1 MIRILDCSNSRERQ
15 EHRGGRGPL
24 TNDVMRYLQ
33 TYAADYG
40 CIFTSDVAK
49 ADIIITNDVFP
60 TSLQNIELPKL
71 KRMDGVYFQN
81 QFKVRNEPLNQSAL
95 LADHVIF
102 ISEFSRHSYGVLYGQ
117 PLKSFSVAL
126 NQVDPSV
133 YYADSSISKNEQ
145 FTLISSATSWDR
157 EEKRLADIIKF
168 AKISGEQI
176 QLIGDMSN
184 SVKASIPDNI
194 LSLGYNTDNEKTC
207 RQLNKASAFLNF
219 SYKDAAPKTVLQGL
233 CCGLPVFY
241 ANSGGLRELVGECG
255 VGVVDGDYKNRFEER
270 CPALDL
276 DDMMAKWAT
285 FKSMYNE
292 LRKLTSM
299 RDNENKFRV
308 MLEQYFGQIK
318 RLVNS

>member
-1 MIRILDCSNSRERQ
+1 MIKILDCSNSGERQ
-15 EHRGGRGPL
+15 EHRGGRGPV

-33 TYAADYG
+33 TYASDYG
-40 CIFTSDVAK
+40 CVFTGDVAK

-60 TSLQNIELPKL
+60 TKLHSVKLPKL

-102 ISEFSRHSYGVLYGQ
+102 ISEFSRQSYDILYGQ
-117 PLKSFSVAL
+117 PLKSFSIAL

-133 YYADSSISKNEQ
+133 YYANSSISKNER

-157 EEKRLADIIKF
+157 EEKRLADIIRF

-176 QLIGDMSN
+176 QLIGSMSD
-184 SVKASIPDNI
+184 SVKASIPDNV

-207 RQLNKASAFLNF
+207 RQLNEASAFLNF

-241 ANSGGLRELVGECG
+241 ANSGGLQELVGECG
-255 VGVVDGDYKNRFEER
+255 VGISDGDYKNRFEER
-270 CPALDL
+270 CPMLDL
-276 DDMMAKWAT
+276 DDVMEMWAV
-285 FKSMYNE
+285 FKSSC
-292 LRKLTSM
+292 RKLQELTSV
-299 RDNENKFRV
+299 RDNEDKFRV

-318 RLVNS
+318 RLVYV